1 MASRL
6 SSRIADM
13 LIFLARS
20 APFFSV
26 LVVLYL
32 THFLFLTHKIRFHS
46 KIALLHENTA
56 NDYYAYKILEIAT
69 RFFRRI
75 KIK

>member
-1 MASRL
+1 MVSRL

-32 THFLFLTHKIRFHS
+32 THFLFLTYKIRFYC

-56 NDYYAYKILEIAT
+56 NDNYAYKILEFAT
-69 RFFRRI
+69 RLFRHI